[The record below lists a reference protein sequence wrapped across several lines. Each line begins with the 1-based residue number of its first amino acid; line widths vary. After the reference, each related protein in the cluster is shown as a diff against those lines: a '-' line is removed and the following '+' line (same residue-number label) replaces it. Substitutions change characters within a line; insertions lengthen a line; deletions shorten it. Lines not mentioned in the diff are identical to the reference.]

1 MVLDNE
7 EDVFR
12 VSVESCVGEG
22 EGESAVGDFVGA
34 GPGPD
39 VGVVQVC
46 APSAVYQLET
56 NRLNIRGSHT

>member
-1 MVLDNE
+1 MVLDDE
-7 EDVFR
+7 EDIFR
-12 VSVESCVGEG
+12 VGVESRVGEG
-22 EGESAVGDFVGA
+22 EGEGAVGDFVGA
-34 GPGPD
+34 DPGAD